1 MTSIPIDP
9 ELRRAIQHTA
19 AVSQASSMLSI
30 SIYAAFSY
38 NLIATFQ
45 DEARF
50 LFIPLLRSNPDEAFW
65 TILGRPRMGTRR
77 MLNFGSAV
85 YFLTRYLAAI
95 CLSVDSSQ
103 ILIRVLKL
111 GGHQLSVT
119 VDDLSGRPFIE
130 VDEMEDP
137 SNSPYFIALVV
148 LFSSMVLLQLRTT
161 ALYGNMRRLFI
172 AFGVLDLLALG
183 AFIVLI
189 FTSRRFSPFI
199 WMPLSVMELV
209 TLSVTLWKTVATY
222 RSVRGSKMQLPL
234 LVKICLRDNIFYL
247 TTILIFYLGGS
258 VLVFLTSDFDNP
270 HFEASVAVSGTIAPW
285 LYVHLRKTQMIPAAA
300 STIPTIQFEL
310 SPVDRPEREHIAL
323 HHTRSDSLFSS
334 EISQHQSG
342 TSSTNLDT

>member
-1 MTSIPIDP
+1 
-9 ELRRAIQHTA
+9 
-19 AVSQASSMLSI
+19 MLSI
-30 SIYAAFSY
+30 AIYAAFSY

-45 DEARF
+45 DEVDF
-50 LFIPLLRSNPDEAFW
+50 VW
-65 TILGRPRMGTRR
+65 GRR
-77 MLNFGSAV
+77 LNFGSAV

-95 CLSVDSSQ
+95 CLSIDSIQ

-119 VDDLSGRPFIE
+119 VDDLSGSQFI
-130 VDEMEDP
+130 DFNEMENP
-137 SNSPYFIALVV
+137 SNSSYFIALVV
-148 LFSSMVLLQLRTT
+148 LFLSMVLLQLRTT

-189 FTSRRFSPFI
+189 LFTRRFDPFI
-199 WMPLSVMELV
+199 WIPLSVMELV
-209 TLSVTLWKTVATY
+209 TLSVTLWKTVVTY

-247 TTILIFYLGGS
+247 TTILIFYIGGS
-258 VLVFLTSDFDNP
+258 VLLFITGDFDNP

-285 LYVHLRKTQMIPAAA
+285 LYVHLRKTQMTPAAA
-300 STIPTIQFEL
+300 STIPTMQFEL
-310 SPVDRPEREHIAL
+310 FPVDRPEREHTVL
-323 HHTRSDSLFSS
+323 HHTRSYSLFSS

-342 TSSTNLDT
+342 ISSTTFSAG